1 MKPYR
6 LLVFVLTSLIFFSC
20 TKEEK
25 ELSQQ
30 DLETIAYFKDIALG
44 FEFGAT
50 EKITRKWMGPM
61 KVFVA
66 GNPGTVMTTEL
77 DKIIAEIE
85 SLVTDGFDIQLVT
98 DSLQANYTLFIGPAK
113 GYELRYPFVSSYTPG
128 NWGLFFVNWTSQN
141 YINSGHMYV
150 DNARADATAQKHLL
164 REEFTQSLGLARD
177 ADTYPESIFQASW
190 TTTTTYADIDRRLI
204 SLLYHP
210 KVVPGMTETEVDLIL
225 REILLEN

>member
-1 MKPYR
+1 MNSNR
-6 LLVFVLTSLIFFSC
+6 LLIILIASLTFFSC
-20 TKEEK
+20 AEEEK

-44 FEFGAT
+44 FEFGST

-61 KVFVA
+61 KVFVT

-98 DSLQANYTLFIGPAK
+98 DSLQANYTLFVGSAE
-113 GYELRYPFVSSYTPG
+113 GYELRYPFVSSFTPG
-128 NWGLFFVNWTSQN
+128 NWGLFFVGWTSQN
-141 YINSGHMYV
+141 YLNSGHMYV
-150 DNARADATAQKHLL
+150 DNLRADATAQRHLL

-190 TTTTTYADIDRRLI
+190 TTTTAYAGIDRMLI
-204 SLLYHP
+204 RLLYHP
-210 KVVPGMTETEVDLIL
+210 KVVPGMTETEVDLVL
-225 REILLEN
+225 KEILLEN